1 MLDSKWKGNYV
12 VKASQIMRNIFFLD
26 VANHV
31 KVEKQSITYM
41 NNERL
46 FYDLAD

>member
-31 KVEKQSITYM
+31 KAEKQSITHI

-46 FYDLAD
+46 LYGIAD